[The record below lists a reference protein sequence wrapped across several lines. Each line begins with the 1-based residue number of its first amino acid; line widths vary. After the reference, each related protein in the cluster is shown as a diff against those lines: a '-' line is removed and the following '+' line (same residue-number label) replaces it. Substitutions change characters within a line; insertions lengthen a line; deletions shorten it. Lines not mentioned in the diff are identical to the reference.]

1 VLHYAEH
8 ITNRCLTVDVH
19 VKTARDDMQEDA
31 LHQVNSFIDSLVM
44 NLQNDP
50 FGTKNRCVAFMNA
63 CSSQTHGMA
72 DKNFETAILGCTLD
86 DQKRVKRRL
95 QGLLDYIDKA
105 AHFG

>member
-1 VLHYAEH
+1 MLHYAEH

-63 CSSQTHGMA
+63 CSSHAFGMA

-86 DQKRVKRRL
+86 DQKRVKKRL
-95 QGLLDYIDKA
+95 QGLLEYIDKA